1 MLAILQ
7 TFLGKQ
13 VWCHSRTLKKKN
25 NNNNLYSRRS
35 CKNYFFFFFLKTKA
49 DMPIFIY
56 YHLFHWTKP
65 ADRMLPSPS
74 FSIRRP
80 PAGARGSRAAP
91 STLRKCSGR
100 KHNEQKWP
108 RKVCQQKSQ
117 GISSPGQAEKAAEL
131 SSSRQSK
138 KPSARWQALP
148 RYLAAPELFHWTTFC
163 YNISSVLILNC
174 LSS

>member
-7 TFLGKQ
+7 TFLSRQ
-13 VWCHSRTLKKKN
+13 VSCHSRTLKKKKN
-25 NNNNLYSRRS
+25 NNNDLYSRKS
-35 CKNYFFFFFLKTKA
+35 CNYFFLKTKA

-74 FSIRRP
+74 FSICRP

-91 STLRKCSGR
+91 STVRKCSGR

-108 RKVCQQKSQ
+108 RKVCQQESQ
-117 GISSPGQAEKAAEL
+117 GISSPGQAEQAAEH
-131 SSSRQSK
+131 SSSCQSK
-138 KPSARWQALP
+138 KSSARWQALP

-174 LSS
+174 LST